1 MKFIKY
7 TIFLDLRMKNEK
19 IKFQRNTHV
28 TYEKKSFKEAS
39 LWMQRLDALK
49 EA

>member
-28 TYEKKSFKEAS
+28 IYEKKKFQGSFF
-39 LWMQRLDALK
+39 MDA
-49 EA
+49 AIGCT